1 MPSPF
6 HIVTDGARERH
17 ELGAGAMSGWALPLP
32 WLVVRGALISA
43 LDGLLIYGIEYLR
56 GAAYRLHYT
65 DRGLC
70 TGRDSPIHSVAG
82 LATATLRTVS
92 AYAAHT
98 HTAHTYVQRSPLQG
112 FNLPSPAPLPAI
124 ASESRAHTQIRRDRR
139 HRGGLA
145 RALATRFPLV
155 DAAHAVLGV

>member
-70 TGRDSPIHSVAG
+70 TGRDSPIHSVAA

-92 AYAAHT
+92 AYAAHSHIHT
-98 HTAHTYVQRSPLQG
+98 PTAHTYVQCSPLQG

-124 ASESRAHTQIRRDRR
+124 ASESRAHWD
-139 HRGGLA
+139 
-145 RALATRFPLV
+145 
-155 DAAHAVLGV
+155 